1 MKVKE
6 LIKKLKKQNPEAL
19 VIWQDHDQ
27 TEDEVA
33 GDVVEVEASDSE
45 ILLER
50 FGCPIVTLR

>member
-1 MKVKE
+1 MQVKE
-6 LIKKLKKQNPEAL
+6 LIRRLKKQHPEAV

-45 ILLER
+45 ILKER
-50 FGCPIVTLR
+50 FGPLIVTLR